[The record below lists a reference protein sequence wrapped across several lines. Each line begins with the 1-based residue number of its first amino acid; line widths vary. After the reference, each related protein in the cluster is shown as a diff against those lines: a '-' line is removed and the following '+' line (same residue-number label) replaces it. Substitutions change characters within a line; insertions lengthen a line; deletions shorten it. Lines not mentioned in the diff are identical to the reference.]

1 MKAIKITMLT
11 LVSVLMLN
19 CGGEAKKE
27 EKKQVQIKNNAPT
40 GNTKA
45 VEGTVLSIQGNDLMQ
60 FNKTELR
67 AKAGQKVT
75 LTLRHTGKM
84 GKEIMGHN
92 FVLLK
97 QGTSIVEYANKAV
110 DARENDYIPEG
121 DAAIAHTKMLGGGE
135 TDTIVFDAPAPGTY
149 DFICSFPGHMAM
161 MKGKFIVE

>member
-11 LVSVLMLN
+11 LVSLLLFN

-27 EKKQVQIKNNAPT
+27 EKKQIQLKSSTPT
-40 GNTKA
+40 STTEA
-45 VEGTVLSIQGNDLMQ
+45 AEGTLLSIEGNDLMKY
-60 FNKTELR
+60 NKTELR

-84 GKEIMGHN
+84 SKEIMGHN

-97 QGTSIVEYANKAV
+97 QGTNMQEFANKAV

-121 DAAIAHTKMLGGGE
+121 GAAIAHTKMLGGGE

-149 DFICSFPGHMAM
+149 DFICSFPGHLAL